1 MTFAIRKIILLIVKL
16 SAKLTLPDRKGT
28 KLTTL
33 WQKSVIVEYTCKSI
47 VKFPF
52 YSEQAEAN
60 LFASACSFVFTIVC
74 MLFQSL
80 YL

>member
-1 MTFAIRKIILLIVKL
+1 MTLTFRKIILLIVKL
-16 SAKLTLPDRKGT
+16 FVKLTLPDRKGA

-60 LFASACSFVFTIVC
+60 LFASACSFSFAK
-74 MLFQSL
+74 F
-80 YL
+80 